1 MPMPPELE
9 RISDYVDHYAK
20 LCPGREALVLD
31 PLLVNFKV
39 PKAVIIRDMLPML
52 PIGKVNRV
60 TLRKQALAEAEGR
73 R

>member
-1 MPMPPELE
+1 MPPEIE

-20 LCPGREALVLD
+20 LCPGRKALVLD
-31 PLLVNFKV
+31 PLRWTYRDLAEQVDGLARALVADGIRKV
-39 PKAVIIRDMLPML
+39 D
-52 PIGKVNRV
+52 RV